1 MKEEQF
7 EKAVHIKRQLER
19 INKIIEI
26 INKKGPT
33 TSDIECLGDRLYN
46 LYRYSKDINVCDII
60 NNALTDLAQYYN
72 SKFDSI

>member
-26 INKKGPT
+26 INKKGHT
-33 TSDIECLGDRLYN
+33 TSDIERLGDSLHN

>member
-26 INKKGPT
+26 INKKGHT